1 MQLSLSQV
9 IFENR
14 FRKRDLV
21 GFHFLFLL
29 LLLFKMLLESIIELF
44 IKAKILLNLE
54 DLFLHLLDDFHGF
67 LALGLTVY
75 VLDILRSG
83 QSVSHH

>member
-9 IFENR
+9 ILENR
-14 FRKRDLV
+14 FRKWDLV
-21 GFHFLFLL
+21 SFHFLLL
-29 LLLFKMLLESIIELF
+29 FLLLFKMLLKSIVKF
-44 IKAKILLNLE
+44 FVKAKILLNLE

-67 LALGLTVY
+67 LALRLTVY

-83 QSVSHH
+83 